1 MADKLPDLSLR
12 NGHRE
17 RLRQNFL
24 DGTLAKYEVLELLL
38 SYAIPRRD
46 VRPLARILFKKF
58 GGMYQVLSA
67 SMDDLCKVPGMGR
80 NTAIFIKTIQQI
92 ILDGYHSESKEVNIF
107 QRREHFENYCKLM
120 LGGKPIEEMHVMYM
134 DVNYRLIEEQLHS
147 IGSNNDAA
155 VYPTEIVKR
164 AMVLNARFV
173 VLIHNHPRNQTS
185 FSNEDIK
192 VTRDIMQKLGIVGIE
207 LYDHFVVSGD
217 ILYSMRECGLLN
229 S

>member
-1 MADKLPDLSLR
+1 
-12 NGHRE
+12 
-17 RLRQNFL
+17 
-24 DGTLAKYEVLELLL
+24 
-38 SYAIPRRD
+38 
-46 VRPLARILFKKF
+46 
-58 GGMYQVLSA
+58 
-67 SMDDLCKVPGMGR
+67 
-80 NTAIFIKTIQQI
+80 
-92 ILDGYHSESKEVNIF
+92 
-107 QRREHFENYCKLM
+107 M